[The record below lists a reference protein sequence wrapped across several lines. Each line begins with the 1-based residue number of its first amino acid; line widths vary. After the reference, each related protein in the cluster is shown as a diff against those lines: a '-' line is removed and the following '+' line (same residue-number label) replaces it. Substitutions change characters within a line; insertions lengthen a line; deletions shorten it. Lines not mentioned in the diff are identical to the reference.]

1 MKSKYEL
8 AKTINVGDRVQYSTK
23 FLRSCGVVCG
33 DMCFIKG
40 TVVGEKNRIA
50 YVQWDESHT
59 ETHGLENA
67 VEVHRSNLEL
77 AHIAKANLINIKYKA
92 YERVD

>member
-8 AKTINVGDRVQYSTK
+8 VKTINVGDRVQYAAK
-23 FLRSCGVVCG
+23 FLRSIGVQCG
-33 DMCFIKG
+33 DMCFVTG

-50 YVQWDESHT
+50 YVRWDDSYTQHYGIDPELQT
-59 ETHGLENA
+59 Y
-67 VEVHRSNLEL
+67 RSNCEL
-77 AHIAKANLINIKYKA
+77 QHIAKGNLINVAYKA